1 MLTEPVLAAK
11 RSRAKHFD
19 YACSLH
25 FNHLQSCSMQRAL
38 KPVQDIKLAEQ
49 IKTTLTV
56 NVYFWDEKKG

>member
-1 MLTEPVLAAK
+1 MLTELFLAAK
-11 RSRAKHFD
+11 RTRANYLD

-25 FNHLQSCSMQRAL
+25 FNPLQSCSMQRAL
-38 KPVQDIKLAEQ
+38 KPVQDIQLAEQ